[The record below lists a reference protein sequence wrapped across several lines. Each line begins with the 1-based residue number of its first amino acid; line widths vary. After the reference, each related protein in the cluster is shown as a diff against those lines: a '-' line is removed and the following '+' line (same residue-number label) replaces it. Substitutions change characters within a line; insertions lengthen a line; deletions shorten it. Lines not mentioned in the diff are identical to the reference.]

1 MPSTKRFAANIGY
14 YTLGT
19 FATRLLQFLFVPLYT
34 KFISTGEMG
43 TYDYIL
49 ACVSVALPVLF
60 QSIWE
65 GAFRFVIEAKG
76 QERATLSTCSK
87 YLLTLTIGYTFIF
100 CIIALFFHTQYA
112 IYILLYGIGQVA
124 SSYWLFSAR
133 ALKEN
138 KLYAASSLISSSV
151 SIVLNFVLI
160 LVFHLGIDALFI
172 ATISGTLMMVA
183 VMECKLRLLK
193 DIQQYDFDKNLL
205 IQIIKYSI
213 PLAINTI
220 SWWLMSSCNSI
231 IITTMVGVDY
241 NGIYSMALRFG
252 SILSIFTSIVTLA
265 WQEEAFR
272 TYGEKEQDAYFNKVL
287 SLLTKSLLGGVLV
300 LTPATYILYK
310 YFVFGD
316 YVTGVYLISFIYSS
330 AVFNALSCHLGSAL
344 LARKESSIMFYTTM
358 SGGVISLLLAIL
370 LIYPLGLIGVALSM
384 LIGNIFNFLIRIPIL
399 NKRISLQIDY
409 HTIIIM
415 LLIIALV
422 SVCCHYCKMD
432 LYKLLLTTSVAM
444 VIAILFNKEILTQF
458 LYKIKIFKK

>member
-1 MPSTKRFAANIGY
+1 MPSTKRFAQNIGY

-34 KFISTGEMG
+34 KYISTGEMG

-76 QERATLSTCSK
+76 HERATLATCSK
-87 YLLTLTIGYTFIF
+87 YLLTLTLGYSVLF
-100 CIIALFFHTQYA
+100 CIIAFLFQTKYA
-112 IYILLYGIGQVA
+112 VYILLYGVGQVG

-138 KLYAASSLISSSV
+138 KLYAVSSLISSSV
-151 SIVLNFVLI
+151 TIFLNFVLI
-160 LVFHLGIDALFI
+160 LLFHLGIDALFI
-172 ATISGTLMMVA
+172 ASISGTLAMVA
-183 VMECKLRLLK
+183 VMEFKLRLLK
-193 DIQQYDFDKNLL
+193 DIPKYDFDKALL
-205 IQIIKYSI
+205 KQIVKYAI

-231 IITTMVGVDY
+231 IITTTVGVEN

-272 TYGEKEQDAYFNKVL
+272 TYGEKEQDAYFNRVLTLLVKVL
-287 SLLTKSLLGGVLV
+287 LSGVLV

-316 YVTGVYLISFIYSS
+316 YIKGVYLISFIYTS

-344 LARKESSIMFYTTM
+344 LARKESGIMFYTTL
-358 SGGVISLLLAIL
+358 SGGLVSLFLSIL
-370 LIYPLGLIGVALSM
+370 LVYPLGLIGVALAM
-384 LIGNIFNFLIRIPIL
+384 LAGNIFNFLIRIPIL
-399 NKRISLQIDY
+399 NKRINIKVDFRAILLLL
-409 HTIIIM
+409 
-415 LLIIALV
+415 LLIIVV
-422 SVCCHYCKMD
+422 SVCCYYSKMNIW
-432 LYKLLLTTSVAM
+432 KLSILTFISM
-444 VIAILFNKEILTQF
+444 LIAVWTNKIFIKEIM
-458 LYKIKIFKK
+458 IKLKFKKK

>member
-1 MPSTKRFAANIGY
+1 MPSTKRFAKNIGY

-34 KFISTGEMG
+34 KYISTGEMG

-76 QERATLSTCSK
+76 HERATLATCSK
-87 YLLTLTIGYTFIF
+87 YLLTLTLGYSVIF
-100 CIIALFFHTQYA
+100 CVITFLFQTKYA
-112 IYILLYGIGQVA
+112 IYILLYGIGQVG

-138 KLYAASSLISSSV
+138 KLYAVSSLISSSV
-151 SIVLNFVLI
+151 SIILNFVLI
-160 LVFHLGIDALFI
+160 LIFSLGIDALFI
-172 ATISGTLMMVA
+172 ASISGTLVMVA
-183 VMECKLRLLK
+183 VMEFKLRLLK
-193 DIQQYDFDKNLL
+193 DIPKYDFDKALL
-205 IQIIKYSI
+205 IKIIKYAI

-231 IITTMVGVDY
+231 IITTTVGVEN

-272 TYGEKEQDAYFNKVL
+272 TYGEKEQDEYFNKVL
-287 SLLTKSLLGGVLV
+287 SLLTKILLGGVVV

-310 YFVFGD
+310 FFVFGD
-316 YVTGVYLISFIYSS
+316 YTSGVILISFIYTS

-344 LARKESSIMFYTTM
+344 LARKESGIMFYTTL
-358 SGGVISLLLAIL
+358 SGGLVSMIL
-370 LIYPLGLIGVALSM
+370 SIILVYPLGIIGVASAM
-384 LIGNIFNFLIRIPIL
+384 LVGNIFNFFIRIPIL
-399 NKRISLQIDY
+399 KKRISLRIDY
-409 HTIIIM
+409 YSMLLLSFIIIT
-415 LLIIALV
+415 V
-422 SVCCHYCKMD
+422 SICCHYCYME
-432 LYKLLLTTSVAM
+432 LIKLLLVSLAST
-444 VIAILFNKEILTQF
+444 ILFVWFNYEFLIQLLHKFRIVNK
-458 LYKIKIFKK
+458 